1 MIKSI
6 FLYAFVFFTM
16 FFLSLFLHEYYL
28 EKQAIVLPFSLKK
41 VYLFHLGFSLLICT
55 NFLLFSTVDKIFE
68 QLGFIYLATI
78 VLKLIFFCIIFYN
91 PIFTKANLSFS
102 SRVSLFIPMLI
113 FLLTEAVFV
122 AKILMKR
129 Q

>member
-6 FLYAFVFFTM
+6 LLYTLVFFTIFFVS
-16 FFLSLFLHEYYL
+16 FFLHDNYI
-28 EKQAIVLPFSLKK
+28 QNQHIILPFSLKK

-55 NFLLFSTVDKIFE
+55 NFLLFSIVDKIFE

-78 VLKLIFFCIIFYN
+78 VLKIVLLCIVFYN
-91 PIFTKANLSFS
+91 PIFTKDDLSFN
-102 SRVSLFIPMLI
+102 SRIALFIPAII
-113 FLLTEAVFV
+113 FLLTEAIFV
-122 AKILMKR
+122 AKILMKK